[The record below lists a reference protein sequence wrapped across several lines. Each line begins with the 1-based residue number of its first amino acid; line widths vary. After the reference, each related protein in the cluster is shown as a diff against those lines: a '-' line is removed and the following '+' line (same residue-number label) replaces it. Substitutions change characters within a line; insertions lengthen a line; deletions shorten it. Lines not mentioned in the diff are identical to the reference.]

1 MKKIFIPLIASMFF
15 FSTCAKEDE
24 NDPEN
29 ASVSLSDNATTF
41 SVTVSSGKYYLDGS
55 SNPSLKLKRGYVYYF
70 DATDSTTSSHPLL
83 LSSSSSGGNP
93 NGEYTNGVTNSQ
105 TENGTLTFQV
115 PSDAP
120 STLYYVCE
128 NHSGMGGEITIVF
141 KKPA

>member
-1 MKKIFIPLIASMFF
+1 MKKIIISLVVSIFF
-15 FSTCAKEDE
+15 FSNCAKEDE
-24 NDPEN
+24 NDPDN

-41 SVTVSSGKYYLDGS
+41 SVTVSSGKYHLDGS

-83 LSSSSSGGNP
+83 LSSTSIGGNTS
-93 NGEYTNGVTNSQ
+93 GEYTNGVTNSQ

-120 STLYYVCE
+120 STLYYVCK
-128 NHSGMGGEITIVF
+128 NHSGMGGEITISD
-141 KKPA
+141 

>member
-1 MKKIFIPLIASMFF
+1 MKKIIIPILVSIFF
-15 FSTCAKEDE
+15 FSGCAKKEE
-24 NDPEN
+24 NDSDK

-83 LSSSSSGGNP
+83 LSTSSSGGNTS
-93 NGEYTNGVTNSQ
+93 GEYTNGVTNSQ
-105 TENGTLTFQV
+105 TNKGTLTFQV

-120 STLYYVCE
+120 SALYYVCAY
-128 NHSGMGGEITIVF
+128 HSGMGGEITISD
-141 KKPA
+141 

>member
-41 SVTVSSGKYYLDGS
+41 SVTVSSGKYHLDGS

-70 DATDSTTSSHPLL
+70 DATDSSTNTHPFL
-83 LSSSSSGGNP
+83 LSTDSSGGNTS
-93 NGEYTNGVTNSQ
+93 GEYTNGVTNSQ
-105 TENGTLTFQV
+105 TTNGTLTFQV

-120 STLYYVCE
+120 STLYYVCG
-128 NHSGMGGEITIVF
+128 NHSGMGGEITISD
-141 KKPA
+141 

>member
-1 MKKIFIPLIASMFF
+1 MKKIIIPLIASMFF

-29 ASVSLSDNATTF
+29 TSVSLSDNATTF
-41 SVTVSSGKYYLDGS
+41 SVTVSSGNYYLDGS

-83 LSSSSSGGNP
+83 LSSSSSGGNT

-120 STLYYVCE
+120 STLYYVCAY
-128 NHSGMGGEITIVF
+128 HSGMGGEITISD
-141 KKPA
+141 

>member
-1 MKKIFIPLIASMFF
+1 MKKLTFSFFITLFF
-15 FSTCAKEDE
+15 FSNCAKEDE

-41 SVTVSSGKYYLDGS
+41 SVTVSSGKYHLDGS
-55 SNPSLKLKRGYVYYF
+55 SNSSLKLKRGYVYYF

-83 LSSSSSGGNP
+83 LSTSSSGGNTS
-93 NGEYTNGVTNSQ
+93 GEYTNGVSNSQ

-120 STLYYVCE
+120 STLYYVCK
-128 NHSGMGGEITIVF
+128 NHSGMGREITISD
-141 KKPA
+141 

>member
-1 MKKIFIPLIASMFF
+1 MKKLTISFFITLFF
-15 FSTCAKEDE
+15 FSNCAKEEE
-24 NDPEN
+24 NDSEM

-41 SVTVSSGKYYLDGS
+41 SVTVSSGKYHLDGT

-70 DATDSTTSSHPLL
+70 DATDSSTNTHPLL
-83 LSSSSSGGNP
+83 LSTSSSGGNT

-120 STLYYVCE
+120 STLYYVCK
-128 NHSGMGGEITIVF
+128 NHSGMGGEITISD
-141 KKPA
+141 

>member
-1 MKKIFIPLIASMFF
+1 MKKIIISLVVSIFF
-15 FSTCAKEDE
+15 FSNCAKEDE
-24 NDPEN
+24 NDPEK

-70 DATDSTTSSHPLL
+70 DATDITTSSHPLL
-83 LSSSSSGGNP
+83 LSTSSSGGNT

-105 TENGTLTFQV
+105 TENGTLTIQV

-120 STLYYVCE
+120 STLYYVCG
-128 NHSGMGGEITIVF
+128 NHSGMGGEITISD
-141 KKPA
+141 

>member
-1 MKKIFIPLIASMFF
+1 MKKIIISLVVSIFF
-15 FSTCAKEDE
+15 FSNCAKEDE

-41 SVTVSSGKYYLDGS
+41 SVTVSSRKYYLDGS

-83 LSSSSSGGNP
+83 LSTSSSGGNT

-115 PSDAP
+115 PSDAHRP
-120 STLYYVCE
+120 LYYVCK
-128 NHSGMGGEITIVF
+128 NHSGMGGEITISD
-141 KKPA
+141 

>member
-1 MKKIFIPLIASMFF
+1 MKQIIIPLTASTFF

-29 ASVSLSDNATTF
+29 SSVSLSDNATTF
-41 SVTVSSGKYYLDGS
+41 SVTVSSGIYHLDGS

-83 LSSSSSGGNP
+83 LSTSSSGGNTS
-93 NGEYTNGVTNSQ
+93 GEYTNGVSNSQ

-120 STLYYVCE
+120 STLYYVCG
-128 NHSGMGGEITIVF
+128 NHSGMGGESNISV
-141 KKPA
+141 

>member
-1 MKKIFIPLIASMFF
+1 MKKIIIPLLVSMFF
-15 FSTCAKEDE
+15 FSNCAKEEE

-29 ASVSLSDNATTF
+29 ASVNLSDNATIF

-83 LSSSSSGGNP
+83 LSSSFGGGNTS
-93 NGEYTNGVTNSQ
+93 GEYTSGVTNSQ
-105 TENGTLTFQV
+105 TTNGTLTIQV

-120 STLYYVCE
+120 STLYYVCG
-128 NHSGMGGEITIVF
+128 NHSGMGGEINISD
-141 KKPA
+141 

>member
-1 MKKIFIPLIASMFF
+1 MKKIFIPLLVSIFF

-29 ASVSLSDNATTF
+29 TSANLSDNATTF
-41 SVTVSSGKYYLDGS
+41 SVTVISGKYHLDGS

-70 DATDSTTSSHPLL
+70 DATDSTTSIHPLL
-83 LSSSSSGGNP
+83 LSTSSSGGNT

-105 TENGTLTFQV
+105 ITNGTLTFQV

-120 STLYYVCE
+120 STLYYVCAY
-128 NHSGMGGEITIVF
+128 HSGMGGEITISD
-141 KKPA
+141 

>member
-1 MKKIFIPLIASMFF
+1 MKKLIIPLIASMFF

-41 SVTVSSGKYYLDGS
+41 SVTVSSGKYYLNGS
-55 SNPSLKLKRGYVYYF
+55 SNPSLKLKQDYVYYF

-83 LSSSSSGGNP
+83 LSTNSSGGNT
-93 NGEYTNGVTNSQ
+93 NGEHTNGVTNSQ
-105 TENGTLTFQV
+105 TTNGILTFQV

-120 STLYYVCE
+120 STLYYVCTY
-128 NHSGMGGEITIVF
+128 HSGMGGEITISD
-141 KKPA
+141 